1 MAQGAAL
8 GTGRHEP
15 RKITDPWRQWGCGAP
30 LQALSMSGTM
40 ASALSNQACS
50 LDVKTTFH
58 LMCRPRLPA
67 QTLHQCDIQKAVF
80 LPESAP
86 GGGECGQGEGVRAM
100 PRRDGGS
107 PSPVANPASA
117 GSSRTTGVLLEGG
130 QTEAHR
136 RERTLTHQVAGG
148 KERCRFPIST
158 GNGGSERKA
167 TLKSVRFVWGAY
179 SEPSPSTP
187 QLTAL
192 SKPLPPVCQWG

>member
-86 GGGECGQGEGVRAM
+86 GGGECGQGEGHSQEG
-100 PRRDGGS
+100 RR
-107 PSPVANPASA
+107 
-117 GSSRTTGVLLEGG
+117 
-130 QTEAHR
+130 
-136 RERTLTHQVAGG
+136 
-148 KERCRFPIST
+148 
-158 GNGGSERKA
+158 
-167 TLKSVRFVWGAY
+167 
-179 SEPSPSTP
+179 
-187 QLTAL
+187 L
-192 SKPLPPVCQWG
+192 S